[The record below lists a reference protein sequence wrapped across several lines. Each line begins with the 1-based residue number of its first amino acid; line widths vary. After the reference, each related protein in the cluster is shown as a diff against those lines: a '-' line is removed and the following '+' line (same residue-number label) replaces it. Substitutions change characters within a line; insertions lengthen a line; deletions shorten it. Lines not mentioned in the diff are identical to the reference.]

1 MVITLCGSSKYEQE
15 FKLAN
20 AYLSLKG
27 NVVISLGI
35 FGHSNKI
42 EFKEEQKILLDDIHK
57 QKIDIS
63 DEIFVIDVD
72 KYIGMSTKSEI
83 DYAMIRMMKIR
94 YWSKE
99 ENKIREYLKNNNI
112 IIWKK

>member
-1 MVITLCGSSKYEQE
+1 MIITLCGSSKFEQE

-42 EFKEEQKILLDDIHK
+42 EFEEEQKILLDNIHK

-63 DEIFVIDVD
+63 DEIFVIDVNE
-72 KYIGMSTKSEI
+72 YVGISTKSEI
-83 DYAMIRMMKIR
+83 DYAMIRMMNVR

-99 ENKIREYLKNNNI
+99 ENEIREYLKNNNI
-112 IIWKK
+112 TL